1 MNTPI
6 GKIESITGKFF
17 AKDLSGKVIELK
29 VGDTITENM
38 VVFGDKNMTQDEKRR
53 REMVNSYSFE
63 KWLREERG
71 FGGPSAMTYCNEH
84 FGKEGDSYFCQ
95 FKHETLYGDYGKKGK
110 K

>member
-38 VVFGDKNMTQDEKRR
+38 VVFGDKN
-53 REMVNSYSFE
+53 N
-63 KWLREERG
+63 
-71 FGGPSAMTYCNEH
+71 PASAAI
-84 FGKEGDSYFCQ
+84 
-95 FKHETLYGDYGKKGK
+95 
-110 K
+110 